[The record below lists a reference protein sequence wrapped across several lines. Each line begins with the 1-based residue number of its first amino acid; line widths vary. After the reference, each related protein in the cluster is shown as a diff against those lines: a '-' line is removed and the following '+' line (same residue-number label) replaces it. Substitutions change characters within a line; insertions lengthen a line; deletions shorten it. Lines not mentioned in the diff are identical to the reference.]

1 MWSNILSAI
10 AIILSVVTFVISLI
24 FENIKLKREKNSKIF
39 QDIYFKYMQ
48 FTIPKAESDINYIH
62 TNDRIKLTGITE
74 MTNILKNLRKKSSFY
89 KFTDKKFYKKL
100 TEYIMEVEDYY
111 SRKLNTVDDNE
122 KYDKFK
128 SESKEKISKLYKILL
143 KKLNKG

>member
-1 MWSNILSAI
+1 
-10 AIILSVVTFVISLI
+10 
-24 FENIKLKREKNSKIF
+24 
-39 QDIYFKYMQ
+39 MQ

-62 TNDRIKLTGITE
+62 TNGRIKLTGITE

-100 TEYIMEVEDYY
+100 TEYIIEVEDYY